1 MICIT
6 IFKNFLSI
14 LSPTGINRKRLI
26 LALAAA
32 AAVLFVLLGWDH
44 QLKTVTYT
52 VESDK
57 IDAPLRIACLADLH
71 SCAYGEGQQE
81 LLDAVAA
88 AAPDLVVLVGD
99 IYDDVLPPD
108 NTDLTLAA
116 LATDYPCY
124 YVSGNHDVF
133 CGEAAAAHGVTTLNG
148 DALPLGITGQNL
160 LLCGLSDPR
169 ESPAFAE
176 NLTAL
181 NEQAQAAEAFTVL
194 LSHRPARIG
203 QYLPGGWD
211 LILSGHAHGG
221 QWRIPGLLNGL
232 LAPDE
237 GLFPKW
243 AGGRYNLEDTT
254 FIVSRGL
261 AKESTRVIPRLYNP
275 PELVIIEIV

>member
-1 MICIT
+1 M
-6 IFKNFLSI
+6 KRL
-14 LSPTGINRKRLI
+14 RLI
-26 LALAAA
+26 LLLLTS
-32 AAVLFVLLGWDH
+32 AAVLFALLGWDH
-44 QLKTVTYT
+44 SLKTVTYT

-57 IDAPLRIACLADLH
+57 VDTPLRIACLTDLH
-71 SCAYGEGQQE
+71 SCSYGEGQQE
-81 LLDAVAA
+81 LLNAVSA

-99 IYDDVLPPD
+99 IYDDDLPPD
-108 NTDLTLAA
+108 NTDTTLAA
-116 LATDYPCY
+116 LAATWPCF

-148 DALPLGITGQNL
+148 DALPLEINGQSL
-160 LLCGLSDPR
+160 LVCGLSDPR

-176 NLTAL
+176 NLSSL
-181 NEQAQAAEAFTVL
+181 NEQAQTAEAFTLL

-203 QYLPGGWD
+203 QYLHGGWD

-243 AGGRYNLEDTT
+243 AGGRYDLDGTT

-275 PELVIIEIV
+275 PELVIVEIV